1 MTTPA
6 ALNRKSIV
14 YALIV
19 VAFWSTVATA
29 FKLGLE
35 NAQHAQLVLMAT
47 ATSLIVYAIFA
58 ALTGTVH
65 KLFKF
70 SKQTLIQSAIL
81 GALNP
86 FIYYIVLFKAY
97 SLLPAQIAQPI
108 NMVWPI
114 VLVLLSVPVLKH
126 KIGWRSYVALFI
138 SFFGVILISSKGQ
151 FTTFGNTNTTGIL
164 LCLLSSIIWAVY
176 WLAGVKDSREEVVKL
191 FQNFLFAFG
200 YLLIYTLIFTQ
211 WKHLGAKALLSG
223 AYIGIFETGVSFILW
238 SKALKYSTQSS
249 KIANL
254 IYIAPFLSL
263 IFIHF
268 ILGEEIYYSTL
279 LGMLFL
285 ISGILYQQTDKTQP
299 TENKE

>member
-1 MTTPA
+1 MTKHTA
-6 ALNRKSIV
+6 QNRKSIV

-35 NAQHAQLVLMAT
+35 HAQPAQLVLLAT
-47 ATSLIVYAIFA
+47 ATSLLVYAIFA
-58 ALTGTVH
+58 AFTRKAH
-65 KLFKF
+65 KLFQFNK
-70 SKQTLIQSAIL
+70 KTLLQSAIL

-86 FIYYIVLFKAY
+86 FTYYIVLFKAY
-97 SLLPAQIAQPI
+97 SILPAQIAQPV

-114 VLVLLSVPVLKH
+114 ILVLLSVPVLKH

-151 FTTFGNTNTTGIL
+151 FSTFGNTNITGLL

-191 FQNFLFAFG
+191 FQNFLFAFVF
-200 YLLIYTLIFTQ
+200 LLVYATFFTE
-211 WKHLGAKALLSG
+211 WKQVNSQALLSG
-223 AYIGIFETGVSFILW
+223 VYIGFFETGVSFILW

-254 IYIAPFLSL
+254 IYLAPFLSL

-285 ISGILYQQTDKTQP
+285 ISGILYQQTDKAQSI
-299 TENKE
+299 EHKE

>member
-35 NAQHAQLVLMAT
+35 NAQPAQLVLMAT

-97 SLLPAQIAQPI
+97 SLLPARLFSSLGS
-108 NMVWPI
+108 
-114 VLVLLSVPVLKH
+114 LV
-126 KIGWRSYVALFI
+126 
-138 SFFGVILISSKGQ
+138 
-151 FTTFGNTNTTGIL
+151 
-164 LCLLSSIIWAVY
+164 
-176 WLAGVKDSREEVVKL
+176 
-191 FQNFLFAFG
+191 
-200 YLLIYTLIFTQ
+200 
-211 WKHLGAKALLSG
+211 KAS
-223 AYIGIFETGVSFILW
+223 
-238 SKALKYSTQSS
+238 
-249 KIANL
+249 
-254 IYIAPFLSL
+254 
-263 IFIHF
+263 
-268 ILGEEIYYSTL
+268 
-279 LGMLFL
+279 
-285 ISGILYQQTDKTQP
+285 
-299 TENKE
+299 